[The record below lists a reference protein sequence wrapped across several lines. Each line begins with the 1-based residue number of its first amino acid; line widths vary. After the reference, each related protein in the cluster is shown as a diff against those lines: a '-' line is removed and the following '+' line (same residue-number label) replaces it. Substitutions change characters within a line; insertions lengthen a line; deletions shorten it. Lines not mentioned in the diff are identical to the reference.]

1 MKIYSSFFGQSIT
14 HFKFQFNFIDILLFP
29 AVDLDSSIIH
39 YSLFERV
46 HLALTLWNINDK
58 IL

>member
-14 HFKFQFNFIDILLFP
+14 HKISIQFHRYSVISCG
-29 AVDLDSSIIH
+29 DLDSLIIH
-39 YSLFERV
+39 YSLFARV

>member
-14 HFKFQFNFIDILLFP
+14 YKFQFNFIDILLFP

-39 YSLFERV
+39 YSLFARV